1 MKDEKDSAQGLDNLD
16 IAILRELQKDCRTSV
31 QIIAKKVKTPSSTVH
46 YRIKRLEEQEY
57 INGYYVNLN
66 PGKVGKDYIT
76 IMQVRAEYK
85 QNYHEDIG
93 KKLAKLP
100 GVSAVYFL
108 LGEWDFIVLF
118 RSKDQVEYMQILE
131 QVMKMEGI
139 ERTSTLVVARVL
151 KEDSRIKL

>member
-1 MKDEKDSAQGLDNLD
+1 MKDEKNFTQGLDNLD

-76 IMQVRAEYK
+76 IMQVRAVYK

-151 KEDSRIKL
+151 KEDPRVQL

>member
-1 MKDEKDSAQGLDNLD
+1 MKDDKISNQGLDKLD

-66 PGKVGKDYIT
+66 PEKIGKEYLT
-76 IMQVRAEYK
+76 IMQVKAVYG
-85 QNYHEDIG
+85 QNYHEETG
-93 KKLAKLP
+93 NKLAKLE

-108 LGEWDFIVLF
+108 LGEWDFIVII
-118 RSKDQVEYMQILE
+118 RSKDQVAYMQILE
-131 QVMKMEGI
+131 QVMQMDGI
-139 ERTSTLVVARVL
+139 ERTSTLVVARVM
-151 KEDSRIKL
+151 KEDPRIQL